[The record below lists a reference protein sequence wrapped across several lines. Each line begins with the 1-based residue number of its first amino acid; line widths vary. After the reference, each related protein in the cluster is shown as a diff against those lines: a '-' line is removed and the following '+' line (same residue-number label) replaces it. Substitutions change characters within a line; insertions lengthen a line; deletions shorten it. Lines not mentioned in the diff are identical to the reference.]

1 MRHANVSA
9 AVHALAVDP
18 DTVWVDAEGNETQKG
33 SQTDGTTTVLT
44 CGCAHLLSPGLWLRA
59 LAIPGSCAGL
69 AANGCASPRP
79 DGRRVDHAGAR
90 LVDPGERRS
99 VGSMR
104 VGRGMSGGAGDASG
118 KVTGLKSA
126 ATGAAASQPIDWAAR
141 AGLTAR
147 GVVWIVIG
155 ILGVLLAQGAR
166 GKPVD
171 QKGALQELLAKPYGS
186 VLVVLMAIGFLGYAL
201 WRLSEA
207 AIGVTGEGRKA
218 GPRLQS
224 LARGIAYLLLAGT
237 AVSAFLGS
245 GSSQTSQQQSWTARA
260 MSYTGGRWLVAL
272 IGLVIV
278 GVGVALVVQG
288 WQLSFMRYFKAVPPQ
303 VRRLVVNL
311 GRIGTIGRGA
321 VFALVGVLVVSA
333 AWTLDPKKAGG
344 LDGAL
349 RTLLQHPYG
358 TALALVASLA
368 LVAFGGYGLAEAR
381 YRRV

>member
-1 MRHANVSA
+1 
-9 AVHALAVDP
+9 
-18 DTVWVDAEGNETQKG
+18 
-33 SQTDGTTTVLT
+33 
-44 CGCAHLLSPGLWLRA
+44 
-59 LAIPGSCAGL
+59 
-69 AANGCASPRP
+69 
-79 DGRRVDHAGAR
+79 
-90 LVDPGERRS
+90 
-99 VGSMR
+99 
-104 VGRGMSGGAGDASG
+104 
-118 KVTGLKSA
+118 
-126 ATGAAASQPIDWAAR
+126 
-141 AGLTAR
+141 
-147 GVVWIVIG
+147 
-155 ILGVLLAQGAR
+155 
-166 GKPVD
+166 
-171 QKGALQELLAKPYGS
+171 
-186 VLVVLMAIGFLGYAL
+186 
-201 WRLSEA
+201 
-207 AIGVTGEGRKA
+207 
-218 GPRLQS
+218 
-224 LARGIAYLLLAGT
+224 
-237 AVSAFLGS
+237 
-245 GSSQTSQQQSWTARA
+245 

-321 VFALVGVLVVSA
+321 VFALVSA

>member
-1 MRHANVSA
+1 
-9 AVHALAVDP
+9 
-18 DTVWVDAEGNETQKG
+18 
-33 SQTDGTTTVLT
+33 
-44 CGCAHLLSPGLWLRA
+44 
-59 LAIPGSCAGL
+59 
-69 AANGCASPRP
+69 
-79 DGRRVDHAGAR
+79 
-90 LVDPGERRS
+90 
-99 VGSMR
+99 
-104 VGRGMSGGAGDASG
+104 
-118 KVTGLKSA
+118 
-126 ATGAAASQPIDWAAR
+126 
-141 AGLTAR
+141 
-147 GVVWIVIG
+147 VVWIVIG
-155 ILGVLLAQGAR
+155 ILGVLLALGAQ
-166 GKPVD
+166 GKPAD
-171 QKGALQELLAKPYGS
+171 QKGALQELLTKPYGS

-207 AIGVTGEGRKA
+207 AIGVTGEGRKT

-224 LARGIAYLLLAGT
+224 LARGIAYLVLAGT
-237 AVSAFLGS
+237 AVSALLGS
-245 GSSQTSQQQSWTARA
+245 GASQTSQQQSWTARA

-288 WQLSFMRYFKAVPPQ
+288 WQLSFMRYFKTVPQQ

-311 GRIGTIGRGA
+311 GRVGTIGRGS

-333 AWTLDPKKAGG
+333 AWTFDPKKAGG

-368 LVAFGGYGLAEAR
+368 LVAFGVYGLAEAR